1 MKRIVES
8 LTPPENKYVMWLD
21 VSGKV
26 KQLKTYINGEW
37 VIVNDDTENNKEIV
51 KTVLE
56 SIDKDF
62 ESYIKKED
70 ADSKYVQQEVL
81 DRDYV
86 KSEYATKTYAT
97 IRELNNLSTSLD
109 SDYVKKTYADSNY
122 VIKNTLDGYITKFYA
137 DNTYVTK
144 STLEN
149 YVTITD
155 ADTKYV
161 STETLDNYVTI
172 ETANS
177 TYATQTA
184 LAGKVAQET
193 YDAKMTAI
201 DSKLKTLENKTI
213 DVDAELKDSVNPV
226 QNRAVNA
233 AVLNL
238 NTEIGKKAD
247 TTALNSAVGR
257 ITALENNGATGVTV
271 IESGEGNGIASI
283 KNVGKN
289 IIATKATFVTSLTG
303 YVTTDTLNTE
313 LAKKSDVGHTHTQYA
328 ETSALDN
335 YALKSA
341 LDRKVD
347 AVVGKGLSTE
357 DFTSAEKTKLGGIAE
372 GATRIIVDDTI
383 NDSINAIQNRAVKKA
398 VDDLNTAIGKKANS
412 TDLNAATG
420 KITTLETNAATILSV
435 TGEGNGISGISKSG
449 NTITATKGNFLTS
462 AAGLATKNDIL
473 PDTLASK
480 GMATKTWVNEQG
492 FATGTIP
499 TNVSQLTN
507 DSGFLTNTALNGYVN
522 EVQPDGTSGNGIAN
536 ITKEGKVLKVTKA
549 TFLTEHQSLG
559 GYVNNVNVTEVANGN
574 GIASIAKNGKDI
586 NVTQG
591 AFLTAIDGIIAEI
604 GEAVA
609 GRGVTDIS
617 IRGNKLVK
625 KTGTFVTPATLGD
638 AIDNYAS
645 NKGYLT
651 ENNLNEKLKETV
663 TIKLV
668 SDKSAS
674 DTNLNGAKVTVK
686 SGDTTVSTQTWQ
698 GTPINVKVPCDKEV
712 TIEAAVVKMYIKPQV
727 LKYVPSPLYNREVT
741 FTYKAL
747 ELGVFI
753 IDTND
758 NLINKDSWSPT
769 MQQTTVGVALI
780 TEKVAVVIPA
790 GLHTGLCWSKTEQ
803 LVEGVTT
810 TTDSATAVQDFKGK
824 ANTEAIVKALGQ
836 NAPAAYYCSNY
847 TFKNGKK
854 GYLMAAGE
862 SYEIFVNMQK
872 ISNLLD
878 YINTDTT
885 NLENGY
891 EVWTSTQNDDIT
903 AWYDDG
909 RMLKRY
915 HKTIDTICVV
925 PIYSLYD

>member
-1 MKRIVES
+1 MKRTVES
-8 LTPPENKYVMWLD
+8 LTPPENKQVMWLD

-51 KTVLE
+51 KEILGK
-56 SIDKDF
+56 IDKDF

-86 KSEYATKTYAT
+86 KSKDATATYAT
-97 IRELNNLSTSLD
+97 ISALNNLSTSLD

-122 VIKNTLDGYITKFYA
+122 VTKNTLDGYITKSYA
-137 DNTYVTK
+137 DNTYATK
-144 STLEN
+144 STLED

-213 DVDAELKDSVNPV
+213 DVDAELKDSTNPV

-247 TTALNSAVGR
+247 TMALNSAVGR

-271 IESGEGNGIASI
+271 TESGEGNGIASI

-313 LAKKSDVGHTHTQYA
+313 LAKKSDVEHTHSQYA
-328 ETSALDN
+328 LTSVLDN
-335 YALKSA
+335 YAL
-341 LDRKVD
+341 
-347 AVVGKGLSTE
+347 
-357 DFTSAEKTKLGGIAE
+357 
-372 GATRIIVDDTI
+372 
-383 NDSINAIQNRAVKKA
+383 
-398 VDDLNTAIGKKANS
+398 NS
-412 TDLNAATG
+412 TLANYVTSTALTTELANYATQ
-420 KITTLETNAATILSV
+420 N
-435 TGEGNGISGISKSG
+435 
-449 NTITATKGNFLTS
+449 
-462 AAGLATKNDIL
+462 
-473 PDTLASK
+473 
-480 GMATKTWVNEQG
+480 WVNQQKFVTQGWISEQS
-492 FATGTIP
+492 FAKASAIP
-499 TNVSQLTN
+499 TNVSQLNN
-507 DSGFLTNTALNGYVN
+507 DSGFLTDTSLAGYVN
-522 EVQPDGTSGNGIAN
+522 EVQPDGTQSGNGIAN

-549 TFLTEHQSLG
+549 TFLTEHQSLD
-559 GYVNNVNVTEVANGN
+559 GYVNNINITEVTNGN

-591 AFLTAIDGIIAEI
+591 AFLTAINGIIAEI
-604 GEAVA
+604 GEAVY

-625 KTGTFVTPATLGD
+625 RTGTFVTPETLGTS
-638 AIDNYAS
+638 IDDYAS
-645 NKGYLT
+645 TKGYLT

-698 GTPINVKVPCDKEV
+698 GTPIEVKVPCDKDVKIEV
-712 TIEAAVVKMYIKPQV
+712 GTVKMYMKPKV

-769 MQQTTVGVALI
+769 MKETTVGVALI
-780 TEKVAVVIPA
+780 TEKVAIVIPA
-790 GLHTGLCWSKTEQ
+790 GSKYSLKWSEQTQ

-810 TTDSATAVQDFKGK
+810 TTNYAEAIADFNGK

-854 GYLMAAGE
+854 GYLMSAGE
-862 SYEIFVNMQK
+862 ANEMSLN
-872 ISNLLD
+872 ISELGTMLNSIGSSS
-878 YINTDTT
+878 INFDS
-885 NLENGY
+885 GFKY
-891 EVWTSTQNDDIT
+891 WTSTQQSSNLVWMVNDDNEIT
-903 AWYDDG
+903 INN
-909 RMLKRY
+909 
-915 HKTIDTICVV
+915 KTYTGPYTV